1 MSWTPERIDELTKL
15 WESGHSASAIGKM
28 LGVSKNAV
36 VGKAH
41 RMKLQ
46 ARPSPIKR
54 GEEGGTSNTAAS
66 AKTSVRQKPSSA
78 KGARSGSAIAAA
90 GKNGVKN
97 EPLQTVISAALAAK
111 SAGAGAK
118 KETAAA
124 GRSNGA
130 ANGASSAAQAAT
142 AAKATLG
149 KPRGNVASAARA
161 VNASRRGPKCLW
173 PIGDPGDDDFHFC
186 GEPALPGKPYCAEHC
201 AKAYITR
208 SRSDSAAA

>member
-54 GEEGGTSNTAAS
+54 GEEGGTSNSAASARTSARQKSAS
-66 AKTSVRQKPSSA
+66 AKT
-78 KGARSGSAIAAA
+78 ARSGSAIAAA
-90 GKNGVKN
+90 GKSAVKN

-111 SAGAGAK
+111 SAGSGTK
-118 KETAAA
+118 KETTAADR
-124 GRSNGA
+124 GKGA
-130 ANGASSAAQAAT
+130 ASGARSAAQAAT
-142 AAKATLG
+142 ATKTARST
-149 KPRGNVASAARA
+149 PRGSVASAARA

-173 PIGDPGDDDFHFC
+173 PIGDPGDPDFHFC
-186 GEPALPGKPYCAEHC
+186 GAPALAGKPYCAEHC